1 MIKLRWSPN
10 QLSSTWLGDETESNV
25 AKRMETKP
33 KLIVA
38 NSKSNGNGDEDQS
51 DYFVA
56 IPLSQQDVD
65 KLNAHCCQPS
75 VIKTY
80 WVYMAV

>member
-1 MIKLRWSPN
+1 
-10 QLSSTWLGDETESNV
+10 
-25 AKRMETKP
+25 METKP

-65 KLNAHCCQPS
+65 KLDSHCCQPS

-80 WVYMAV
+80 